1 MSCGPLMVLPTH
13 LSLSGGEIA
22 EVLGQLRECHLS
34 GPALVPDLG
43 LFQRRFGH
51 GLADQAD
58 RQENGPEQVT
68 PLPLRADH
76 SSARHSKRHVHVQI
90 RGTRCELSGSWR
102 ALASWP

>member
-1 MSCGPLMVLPTH
+1 MSPVTTVWMSCGPLMVLPTH

-51 GLADQAD
+51 GPANQAD
-58 RQENGPEQVT
+58 GQERGPKQVT
-68 PLPLRADH
+68 PLLLRADQ
-76 SSARHSKRHVHVQI
+76 SSARDSKRSLHV
-90 RGTRCELSGSWR
+90 
-102 ALASWP
+102 